1 MNPVDK
7 IILQAKGRGIS
18 ATSLCAEAG
27 IHPAQVSRWRKG
39 KVRPLYD
46 SVLAL
51 EEALERL
58 IAPAATPEDALAQAV
73 SKQTD
78 SSATV

>member
-7 IILQAKGRGIS
+7 IILRGKGQGIS
-18 ATSLCAEAG
+18 ATKLCAEAG

-58 IAPAATPEDALAQAV
+58 TAPVATPEDALAQAV
-73 SKQTD
+73 SRPTD
-78 SSATV
+78 SSAAV

>member
-7 IILQAKGRGIS
+7 IILRAKGQGITMT
-18 ATSLCAEAG
+18 ALCAEAG
-27 IHPAQVSRWRKG
+27 VHPAQVSRWRKG
-39 KVRPLYD
+39 RVRPLYD

-58 IAPAATPEDALAQAV
+58 TAPAETPEAALLQAAAAQTLT
-73 SKQTD
+73 S
-78 SSATV
+78 

>member
-1 MNPVDK
+1 MKVLDDIHKKARANGLFMCQV
-7 IILQAKGRGIS
+7 
-18 ATSLCAEAG
+18 CAEAG

-58 IAPAATPEDALAQAV
+58 IAPVATPEDALAQAV
-73 SKQTD
+73 SKQTG

>member
-7 IILQAKGRGIS
+7 IILRAKGQGITMT
-18 ATSLCAEAG
+18 ALCAEASV
-27 IHPAQVSRWRKG
+27 HPAQVSRWRKG
-39 KVRPLYD
+39 RVRPLYD

-58 IAPAATPEDALAQAV
+58 TAPVETPEAALSQAAAAQTLT
-73 SKQTD
+73 S
-78 SSATV
+78 

>member
-7 IILQAKGRGIS
+7 IILRAKGQGITMT
-18 ATSLCAEAG
+18 ALCAEAG
-27 IHPAQVSRWRKG
+27 VHPAQVSRWRKG
-39 KVRPLYD
+39 RVRPLYD

-58 IAPAATPEDALAQAV
+58 TAPAETPEAALAQGEAA
-73 SKQTD
+73 QTLT
-78 SSATV
+78 S